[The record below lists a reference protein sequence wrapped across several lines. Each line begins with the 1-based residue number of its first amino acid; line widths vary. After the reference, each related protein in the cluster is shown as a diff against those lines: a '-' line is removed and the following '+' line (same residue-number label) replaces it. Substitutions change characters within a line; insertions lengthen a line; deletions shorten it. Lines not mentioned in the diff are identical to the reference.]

1 MEMGENFNCSF
12 FCRLQFYGLDTGDNT
27 HAVEHVLSTNVQD
40 YAGSV
45 CSEGNSRDATQAGL
59 EKRVM

>member
-12 FCRLQFYGLDTGDNT
+12 FCRLQFYGLDTGDNN

-40 YAGSV
+40 
-45 CSEGNSRDATQAGL
+45 
-59 EKRVM
+59 